1 MRFDDLDDMIQ
12 EAIAQEVEEARP
24 QLLGLEGRVVKS
36 LASQPLR
43 PRWRQL
49 WKKLALPKTRGWAGA
64 LGVALALVIGFALGH
79 LLTPGPTPLSAQG
92 GSLFAVVSPGAQTVA
107 VVGDFSAWHPVPLS
121 DLDGDGIWTANL
133 ELPPGRY
140 EYAFLVDGRWIG
152 QDPVADEYV
161 QSFGE
166 YASVRYVGGGT

>member
-1 MRFDDLDDMIQ
+1 MRFDDLDDAIR

-24 QLLGLEGRVVKS
+24 QLLGLEGRVVER
-36 LASQPLR
+36 LAAQPLR
-43 PRWRQL
+43 PRWRL
-49 WKKLALPKTRGWAGA
+49 WRELALPRRRWWAEA

-79 LLTPGPTPLSAQG
+79 LLTSGPSPLSAP
-92 GSLFAVVSPGAQTVA
+92 GSIFAVLSPGAQAVA
-107 VVGDFSAWHPVPLS
+107 VVGDFSAWQPVPLS
-121 DLDGDGIWTANL
+121 DLDGDGIWTATL

-152 QDPVADEYV
+152 QDPRADEYV
-161 QSFGE
+161 RSFGE